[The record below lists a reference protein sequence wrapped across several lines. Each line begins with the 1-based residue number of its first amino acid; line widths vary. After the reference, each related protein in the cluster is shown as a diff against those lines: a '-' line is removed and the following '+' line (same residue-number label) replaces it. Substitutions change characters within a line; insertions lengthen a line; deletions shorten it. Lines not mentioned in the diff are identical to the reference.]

1 MQLLLFDCAV
11 ASVVCARKMQI
22 SRYLSPGR
30 TNSFLSSRLPPI
42 PSFLS
47 VSCVVGRVMRI
58 QGWVSLTNLA
68 AGFLCSAS
76 RRLAASLNT
85 QKHVCLFSQSAAA
98 NMAEE
103 AKKLAAYAAV
113 DNHVQVR

>member
-1 MQLLLFDCAV
+1 MQLGV
-11 ASVVCARKMQI
+11 RTWTQV
-22 SRYLSPGR
+22 SRYPTPSR
-30 TNSFLSSRLPPI
+30 ENSFLRYWAVCLRT
-42 PSFLS
+42 
-47 VSCVVGRVMRI
+47 SCVVGRVMRL
-58 QGWVSLTNLA
+58 QGWVSLANLA

-85 QKHVCLFSQSAAA
+85 EKHVCLFSEAAAAA